1 MTYWYQD
8 RWRNIYH
15 GVSIIPDS
23 MDIYYDT
30 KIHFA
35 WFTDT
40 SIQIQSRWITV
51 VSGMND
57 IFVSG

>member
-15 GVSIIPDS
+15 GVSIIADS

-35 WFTDT
+35 WSTDT

-51 VSGMND
+51 VSGMNY